1 MRTATFLA
9 AVVAGVIFVQ
19 VGSGWA
25 QNIAEGK
32 KLYASNC
39 SSCHGD
45 TGRGDGIAGKALP
58 AKPADHTNGA
68 FMNAL
73 SDKWLTDIIAKGGGA
88 VGKSNFMPGWG
99 GSLNEKQ
106 IQTIVAYIRSL
117 AVPPYSSDRPAGK

>member
-25 QNIAEGK
+25 QNLAEGK
-32 KLYASNC
+32 KLYVANC

-45 TGRGDGIAGKALP
+45 TGKGDGPAGRALP

-73 SDKWLTDIIAKGGGA
+73 SDKWLVDIISKGGGA

-106 IQTIVAYIRSL
+106 IQEILAYIRSI
-117 AVPPYSSDRPAGK
+117 AVPPFKADRPAGK